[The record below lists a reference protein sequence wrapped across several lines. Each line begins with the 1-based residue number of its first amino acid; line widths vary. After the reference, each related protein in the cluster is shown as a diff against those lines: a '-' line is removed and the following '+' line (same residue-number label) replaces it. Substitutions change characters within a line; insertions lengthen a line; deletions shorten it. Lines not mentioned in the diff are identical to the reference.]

1 MSPFLILLIPIITAA
16 TAQILFKKGILAIG
30 ELEFSLSGVLNLIP
44 KILQNAWLLSGM
56 IIFGISFLVYLF
68 VLSKSQ
74 LNIAYPIVVS
84 AGIIIIFIVLIHID
98 KNVSCSAPK
107 LGILILTA
115 PDFALTLRAE
125 GIEPSTS
132 VLPACQSRPEIFGN
146 GHGRD
151 RTSGLILIRN
161 AFYH

>member
-84 AGIIIIFIVLIHID
+84 AGIIIISLVSWLFFKETLSWLQLGGITFI
-98 KNVSCSAPK
+98 
-107 LGILILTA
+107 
-115 PDFALTLRAE
+115 
-125 GIEPSTS
+125 
-132 VLPACQSRPEIFGN
+132 IFGIFLLATK
-146 GHGRD
+146 G
-151 RTSGLILIRN
+151 
-161 AFYH
+161 